1 VTADQADRFARHYRG
16 RHSPED
22 ALWWL
27 DHPDDPGPTSA
38 PPPAVVLADTVL
50 GLGAGS
56 HTALA
61 QALGDLVDL
70 VLQSDRQ
77 LAALALG
84 RALPPRVTPA

>member
-1 VTADQADRFARHYRG
+1 VAAGQADQFARHYRG

-27 DHPDDPGPTSA
+27 HHPDDPGPTSA
-38 PPPAVVLADTVL
+38 PPPAVVMADTVE
-50 GLGAGS
+50 GLRAGDQ
-56 HTALA
+56 TALA
-61 QALGDLVDL
+61 QALGDLVDV

-84 RALPPRVTPA
+84 RATPPRVTPA